1 MKWYNKIM
9 KAGKIA
15 ATNRKAY
22 HDFYIDETY
31 EAGIELKGAEVKSI
45 RAGRVNL
52 KDSYARVE
60 DGELWVFNMHISP
73 YSHVDRYTQPD
84 PERPRKLLLHKKE
97 ILRLLGKTKEKG
109 YTLVPLKV
117 YFNSHGKAKVEIGL
131 ARGKL
136 LYDKRKVIAEKSAKR
151 EIERALRERQKG
163 E

>member
-1 MKWYNKIM
+1 MKVEKIV
-9 KAGKIA
+9 

-31 EAGIELKGAEVKSI
+31 EAGIELKGAEVKSV
-45 RAGRVNL
+45 RAGRINL
-52 KDSYARVE
+52 KDSHARVE
-60 DGELWVFNMHISP
+60 NGELWVFNMHISP
-73 YSHVDRYTQPD
+73 YSHVDRYTQPEPD
-84 PERPRKLLLHKKE
+84 RPRKLLLHKRE

-117 YFNSHGKAKVEIGL
+117 YLNGRGKVKVEIGL

-136 LYDKRKVIAEKSAKR
+136 LYDKRKDIAERAAKR